1 MDLNLESTVRLN
13 NGVDMPRLGMGVWRS
28 DNATASQSVRWALK
42 HGYKAIDTA
51 KQYGNEAGVGDGLAQ
66 GLAENDLNRSDV
78 FLTTKIF
85 NGDAGYESTITAF
98 EDQLARL
105 KTRYIDLVL
114 IHWPVTGK
122 YNETWRAL
130 EDLYMAGKIRAI
142 GVSNFDIQRLRDLM
156 KHASIKPVINQM
168 EFNPLEQET
177 DIKDYCDRHNIQLEA
192 WSPLGHGDAL
202 NNEQIK
208 QIADKYNKSTAQVII
223 RWELQRGINTIPK
236 STHEEFI
243 KENADVYDFAL
254 SDEDM
259 ELINS
264 LNLDKRSIWYGDFQW
279 SGNPDGVA
287 DSVDQWDK

>member
-1 MDLNLESTVRLN
+1 MKLNLESTVQLN
-13 NGVDMPRLGMGVWRS
+13 NGVDMPRLGLGVWRS
-28 DNATASQSVRWALK
+28 DNATAAQSVRWALK

-51 KQYGNEAGVGDGLAQ
+51 KQYGNEAGVGEGLTK
-66 GLAENDLNRSDV
+66 GLAENGLERDDV

-85 NGDAGYESTITAF
+85 NGDQGFDSTIAAF
-98 EDQLARL
+98 EGQLNRL
-105 KTRYIDLVL
+105 QTTYIDLVL

-130 EDLYMAGKIRAI
+130 EELYRAGKIRAI

-156 KHASIKPVINQM
+156 KHASIKPVLNQM

-202 NNEQIK
+202 NNPQIK
-208 QIADKYNKSTAQVII
+208 KLADKYGKTTAQVII

-236 STHEEFI
+236 STHEAFI
-243 KENADVYDFAL
+243 KENANVYDFSL
-254 SDEDM
+254 SEDDM
-259 ELINS
+259 NLMNS

-279 SGNPDGVA
+279 SGNPDGGI
-287 DSVDQWDK
+287 DSVDQWEK